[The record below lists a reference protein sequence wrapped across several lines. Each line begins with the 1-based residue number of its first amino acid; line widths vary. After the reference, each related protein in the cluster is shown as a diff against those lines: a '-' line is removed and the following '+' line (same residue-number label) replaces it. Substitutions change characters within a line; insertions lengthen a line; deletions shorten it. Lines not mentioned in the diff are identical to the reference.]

1 MCKYCIFGF
10 FYYYLHNFRYISN
23 IFSMFYILLK
33 NQLQP
38 IATSYLTIFK
48 KNPIWAT
55 GNQNYHKSGQPQ
67 LVCVCV
73 CVVWLHSVAVQSG
86 CSLFSVHAT
95 GPMNTTDTLN
105 LQLAV
110 GLPHQLILTSKF
122 IVIETTKTITFVHSI
137 PHKFSTPSYS
147 LSSMDF
153 VL

>member
-1 MCKYCIFGF
+1 M
-10 FYYYLHNFRYISN
+10 S
-23 IFSMFYILLK
+23 YILLK

-55 GNQNYHKSGQPQ
+55 GNQKLPQ
-67 LVCVCV
+67 KWATTTGVWMCVCV
-73 CVVWLHSVAVQSG
+73 IWLHSVAVQSG

-122 IVIETTKTITFVHSI
+122 IVIETIKTITFVHSI